1 MPPRRGFSN
10 YHFSCTFKPVSLF
23 SLATDTSAFKM
34 AAMRARHKIR
44 APRRGLSHAKTDDF
58 DSIWDVLSVSLN
70 EINTK
75 NASTIS
81 FEELYRHAYKIV
93 LMMRGDDLYDKVKQL
108 EQNWLQTNVQKLV
121 TESISGSLVRAQSST
136 DAQDQ
141 SSERREAGEKFLA
154 ALKDAWEDHQ
164 LSMGMVTDVMMYMD
178 RMIIAGQKPSIYA
191 TCMALFRDHILY
203 SSVRPDASLSV
214 TDVLKSTILFMI
226 SLERSGHIIERPL
239 IRHCIQMLEGLYE
252 TPTEEE
258 SSKLYLTVFE
268 PALLEASQQ
277 FYQAEGQ
284 RLLQIGDATAFCR
297 IATQR
302 VAEEQERC
310 RYTLAVVSEPKVL
323 ELLDEHLIRS
333 NIEEVVNLE
342 GTGVR
347 HMLDH
352 DQLEGLQNVY
362 MLNARVDKKKQALTN
377 VINKRIVEMGK
388 EINNSSILLPQA
400 AAAAPSSG
408 KDGDGDKKTEKG
420 KDKERPQNQQTVSA
434 IRWVDDILALKTKF
448 DGVWEKAF
456 GSDQGIQSSIG
467 ASFSNFINMNSRSSE
482 YLSLFFDENLK
493 KGIKGKTENEVD
505 ILLDNGI
512 MMLRYIKDKD
522 LFETYYKK
530 HLSRRLLMKRSA
542 SMDAERQMIS
552 KMKMEVGNQFTQRI
566 ESMFKDMTVSEDL
579 TANYKEHIARN
590 GDPDQKPVDLE
601 INVLTSTMWPMEIMA
616 NPKDGAVQL
625 PCIFPKEIDTL
636 KSSFERFYL
645 DKHSGRKLSWQASM
659 GTADLRATFFR
670 STGKTQRYELNVS
683 TYAMVILL
691 LFNEIPEGESLTFD
705 AIKERSRIP
714 DHDLIRNLQSLAV
727 APKTRVLKKD
737 PMSKDVKPTD
747 KFLFNNDF
755 HSPFVKV
762 RIGVVSGGA
771 NKVENQDQRKDT
783 EKKMNDERG
792 GSIEAAIVRIMKQRK
807 TLTHSQLMTETL
819 SQLSVRFVPDVNMI
833 KRRIES
839 LIDREYLERV
849 GEEPPT
855 YGYVA

>member
-1 MPPRRGFSN
+1 
-10 YHFSCTFKPVSLF
+10 
-23 SLATDTSAFKM
+23 M

-75 NASTIS
+75 NASSLS

-93 LMMRGDDLYDKVKQL
+93 LMMRGDELYEKVKQL
-108 EQNWLQTNVQKLV
+108 EQSWLQSNVQKLI
-121 TESISGSLVRAQSST
+121 TESISVSLLRTQNST

-164 LSMGMVTDVMMYMD
+164 LCMGMVTDVMMYMD
-178 RMIIAGQKPSIYA
+178 RMVTASHTKPSIYV
-191 TCMALFRDHILY
+191 TCMALFRDNILQ
-203 SSVRPDASLSV
+203 SSARPDSGLTV
-214 TDVLKSTILFMI
+214 GDMLKSTILFMI
-226 SLERSGHIIERPL
+226 SLERSGHMVERPL

-258 SSKLYLTVFE
+258 SSKLYLTMFE
-268 PALLEASQQ
+268 PAFLEASKE
-277 FYQAEGQ
+277 FYEAEGQ
-284 RLLQIGDATAFCR
+284 RLLQIGDATEFCR

-302 VAEEQERC
+302 VSEEQERC
-310 RYTLAVVSEPKVL
+310 RYTLAIGTEPKVL
-323 ELLDEHLIRS
+323 DLLDDQLIRN

-352 DQLEGLQNVY
+352 DQQEGLQNVY
-362 MLNARVDKKKQALTN
+362 LLNSRVDKKKQALTK
-377 VINKRIVEMGK
+377 VVNKRIVEMGK
-388 EINNSSILLPQA
+388 EINNSSIVLPQA
-400 AAAAPSSG
+400 QTTAPSTE
-408 KDGDGDKKTEKG
+408 KDGKGEKTTDKG
-420 KDKERPQNQQTVSA
+420 KDKAKPQNQQTVSA

-456 GSDQGIQSSIG
+456 ASDQGLQGSIG
-467 ASFSNFINMNSRSSE
+467 ASFSEFINMNSRSSE

-505 ILLDNGI
+505 ALLDNGI
-512 MMLRYIKDKD
+512 TMLRYIKDKD

-566 ESMFKDMTVSEDL
+566 EAMFKDMTVSEDL
-579 TANYKEHIARN
+579 TTNYKKHVSLN
-590 GDPDQKPVDLE
+590 GDPEQKPVDLE
-601 INVLTSTMWPMEIMA
+601 ISVLTSTMWPIEVMSQTRS
-616 NPKDGAVQL
+616 GTVVL
-625 PCIFPKEIDTL
+625 PCILPKEVETL

-659 GTADLRATFFR
+659 GTADIRATFVR
-670 STGKTQRYELNVS
+670 ANGKSQRYELNVS
-683 TYAMVILL
+683 TFAMAILL
-691 LFNEIPEGESLTFD
+691 LFNDIPDGEALTYD

-727 APKTRVLKKD
+727 APKTRILLKD

-747 KFLFNNDF
+747 KFTFNRDF
-755 HSPFVKV
+755 YSPFVKV
-762 RIGVVSGGA
+762 RIGVVSGSA

-792 GSIEAAIVRIMKQRK
+792 ASIEAAVVRIMKQRK
-807 TLTHSQLMTETL
+807 TLPHAQLMTETL
-819 SQLSVRFVPDVNMI
+819 SQLAVRFVPDVNMI

-849 GEEPPT
+849 GEDPPT